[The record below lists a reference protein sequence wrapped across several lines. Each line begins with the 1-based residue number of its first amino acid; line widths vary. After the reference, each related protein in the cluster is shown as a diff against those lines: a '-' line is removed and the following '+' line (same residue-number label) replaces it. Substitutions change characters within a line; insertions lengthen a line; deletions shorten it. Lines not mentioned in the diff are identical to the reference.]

1 VAKYTTT
8 DRSKK
13 GEAEKAHSAA
23 TPIFTS
29 HNDHKC
35 KNLTIECNV

>member
-1 VAKYTTT
+1 MDSV
-8 DRSKK
+8 
-13 GEAEKAHSAA
+13 A